1 MSGTPPEPVS
11 LDSDLPEARSSHLAG
26 SRLERDAEDAEKR
39 DETRAGAECNADSD
53 CESDTSE
60 VLSVGSEPTPSSVVG
75 VRVCGSV
82 RYDRESAS
90 SRGEFRDEENTRTS
104 ATPSPSSSTSC
115 NDLYYQRA
123 AGNHVPA
130 PSPPGYSQP
139 PSSPTASSVRSPA
152 SSSATASSPGRPEAT
167 QEAIVPRY
175 QSSHQHLLP
184 RYSSGREVDISDY
197 PARVQHGLSHE
208 IVYPTVE
215 RLHRT
220 PISVPLVTR
229 LSLSPPSAM
238 TVTGLQ
244 ATTPVLHPAAC
255 RDPRDSTTSLM
266 PHHSSQHLHHANA
279 HTTHLHQGSQVQ
291 HVPANSVHQHRLS
304 VSKLLQREPGSPAS
318 PGGTGREENGR
329 TLAAANGLQNSIGH
343 NNANHHHHHHH
354 HHHHNHHNHHNNNN
368 NNNNNNNLQH
378 QAGLKFSID
387 NILKADFGRRITD
400 PISLKK
406 SRPKKVASRPIDLTK
421 DFLESSSDTS
431 ERNGT
436 ETTTTTTTTTTA
448 TTNASPTGV
457 SAGNPPPNPTGSTG
471 TDPGKMLWPAWVYC
485 TRYSDRP
492 SSGRSPRTRRV
503 KRTADGRGGGTP
515 EEKRPRTAFSGEQLA
530 RLKREFAEN
539 RYLTER
545 RRQQLSRDLGLNEAQ
560 IKIWFQNK
568 RAKIKKASGQ
578 KNPLALQLMAQGL
591 YNHSTVP
598 LTKEEEEQAAE
609 LQAK

>member
-1 MSGTPPEPVS
+1 MSNTPPTS
-11 LDSDLPEARSSHLAG
+11 SIGLDSSDLHEIRQNHLA
-26 SRLERDAEDAEKR
+26 SRLEIDESEKR
-39 DETRAGAECNADSD
+39 DQVRGNDGNEPDSD

-60 VLSVGSEPTPSSVVG
+60 VLSVGSEPTPTSVVG
-75 VRVCGSV
+75 IRGCGSV
-82 RYDRESAS
+82 RYDQESAS
-90 SRGEFRDEENTRTS
+90 SRCDFRDEENTRIS

-115 NDLYYQRA
+115 NDAFYQRTS
-123 AGNHVPA
+123 NHIPA
-130 PSPPGYSQP
+130 PSPPAYSQP

-152 SSSATASSPGRPEAT
+152 SSSATASSPGRPEAIPDV
-167 QEAIVPRY
+167 IVPRY
-175 QSSHQHLLP
+175 QSTHPQHLLP
-184 RYSSGREVDISDY
+184 RYSSRESDISDY
-197 PARVQHGLSHE
+197 PTRVQHALGHE

-244 ATTPVLHPAAC
+244 ATTPVLHPTAC
-255 RDPRDSTTSLM
+255 RDPRETASLM
-266 PHHSSQHLHHANA
+266 PHPGQHLHHVNS
-279 HTTHLHQGSQVQ
+279 HVHLHQTSQVQ
-291 HVPANSVHQHRLS
+291 HIPANSVHQHRLS
-304 VSKLLQREPGSPAS
+304 VNKILQREPGSPAS
-318 PGGTGREENGR
+318 PGAREENGR
-329 TLAAANGLQNSIGH
+329 TIPAANGVQNNGI
-343 NNANHHHHHHH
+343 NNT
-354 HHHHNHHNHHNNNN
+354 NHHNNH

-378 QAGLKFSID
+378 QASLKFSID

-421 DFLESSSDTS
+421 DFLESSSETS
-431 ERNGT
+431 EKSSS
-436 ETTTTTTTTTTA
+436 ETTS
-448 TTNASPTGV
+448 TTNASPGAVSSGNTASNATG
-457 SAGNPPPNPTGSTG
+457 PPV
-471 TDPGKMLWPAWVYC
+471 TDPGKQLPWPAWVYC

-492 SSGRSPRTRRV
+492 SSGRRSHRVAGPRTRRV
-503 KRTADGRGGGTP
+503 KRSDNRGSSGTP

>member
-1 MSGTPPEPVS
+1 MSNTPPTS
-11 LDSDLPEARSSHLAG
+11 SIGLDSSDLHEIRQNHLTT
-26 SRLERDAEDAEKR
+26 RLEPEDPEKR
-39 DETRAGAECNADSD
+39 EQTRGNDGNEPDSD

-60 VLSVGSEPTPSSVVG
+60 VLSVGSEPTPTSVVG
-75 VRVCGSV
+75 IRGCGSV
-82 RYDRESAS
+82 RYDQESAS
-90 SRGEFRDEENTRTS
+90 SRCDFRDEENTRIS

-115 NDLYYQRA
+115 NDAFYQRA
-123 AGNHVPA
+123 ANHVSA
-130 PSPPGYSQP
+130 PSPPAYSQP

-152 SSSATASSPGRPEAT
+152 SSSATASSPGRPEAI
-167 QEAIVPRY
+167 QDVIVPRY
-175 QSSHQHLLP
+175 QTSHPQHLLP
-184 RYSSGREVDISDY
+184 RYSSREPEISDY
-197 PARVQHGLSHE
+197 PTRVQHALGHE

-229 LSLSPPSAM
+229 LSLSPPTAM

-244 ATTPVLHPAAC
+244 ATTPVLHPTAC
-255 RDPRDSTTSLM
+255 RDPRETASLM
-266 PHHSSQHLHHANA
+266 PHPGQHLHHVNS
-279 HTTHLHQGSQVQ
+279 HVHLHQTSQVQ
-291 HVPANSVHQHRLS
+291 HIPANSVHQHRLS
-304 VSKLLQREPGSPAS
+304 VSKILQREPGSPAS
-318 PGGTGREENGR
+318 PVGREENGR
-329 TLAAANGLQNSIGH
+329 TMPAANGVQNNGI
-343 NNANHHHHHHH
+343 NNS
-354 HHHHNHHNHHNNNN
+354 NHHNNH
-368 NNNNNNNLQH
+368 NNNNNNLQH

-406 SRPKKVASRPIDLTK
+406 SRPKKVTSRPIDLTK
-421 DFLESSSDTS
+421 DFLESSSETS
-431 ERNGT
+431 EKSSS
-436 ETTTTTTTTTTA
+436 ETTS
-448 TTNASPTGV
+448 TTNASPGAVPT
-457 SAGNPPPNPTGSTG
+457 GNPASNASGPPV
-471 TDPGKMLWPAWVYC
+471 TDPGKQLPWPAWVYC

-492 SSGRSPRTRRV
+492 SSGPRTRRV
-503 KRTADGRGGGTP
+503 KRSDNRGSTGTP

>member
-1 MSGTPPEPVS
+1 MV
-11 LDSDLPEARSSHLAG
+11 LDSSDPEVRSNHLIQ
-26 SRLERDAEDAEKR
+26 RLDQDGEDAEKR
-39 DETRAGAECNADSD
+39 DQARGMECNNADSD

-60 VLSVGSEPTPSSVVG
+60 VLSVGSEPTPTSVVG
-75 VRVCGSV
+75 VRVCGSM
-82 RYDRESAS
+82 RYDQESAS

-104 ATPSPSSSTSC
+104 ATSSPSSSTSC
-115 NDLYYQRA
+115 NDLYYQRTSA
-123 AGNHVPA
+123 HHVSV

-152 SSSATASSPGRPEAT
+152 SSSATASSPGRPEAI

-175 QSSHQHLLP
+175 QSSHQQHLLP
-184 RYSSGREVDISDY
+184 RFSSREPEIPDY
-197 PARVQHGLSHE
+197 PTRVQHGLGHE

-255 RDPRDSTTSLM
+255 RETASLL
-266 PHHSSQHLHHANA
+266 PHHSQHLHHANA
-279 HTTHLHQGSQVQ
+279 HTHLHQGSQVQ
-291 HVPANSVHQHRLS
+291 HIPANSVHQHRLS
-304 VSKLLQREPGSPAS
+304 VSKLLQRDSGSPVS
-318 PGGTGREENGR
+318 PGIREENGR
-329 TLAAANGLQNSIGH
+329 TLPVVNGVQNNI
-343 NNANHHHHHHH
+343 NNNS
-354 HHHHNHHNHHNNNN
+354 NHHNNHNNNN

-406 SRPKKVASRPIDLTK
+406 SRPKKVTSRPIDLTK

-431 ERNGT
+431 ERNNS
-436 ETTTTTTTTTTA
+436 ETTTTNT
-448 TTNASPTGV
+448 SPTSV
-457 SAGNPPPNPTGSTG
+457 SSGNPTSNSTGPTG

-492 SSGRSPRTRRV
+492 SSG
-503 KRTADGRGGGTP
+503 K
-515 EEKRPRTAFSGEQLA
+515 L
-530 RLKREFAEN
+530 
-539 RYLTER
+539 
-545 RRQQLSRDLGLNEAQ
+545 
-560 IKIWFQNK
+560 
-568 RAKIKKASGQ
+568 
-578 KNPLALQLMAQGL
+578 
-591 YNHSTVP
+591 
-598 LTKEEEEQAAE
+598 
-609 LQAK
+609 

>member
-1 MSGTPPEPVS
+1 MLLRAKMSST
-11 LDSDLPEARSSHLAG
+11 LPEATMGLDSSDPDVRSSHLI
-26 SRLERDAEDAEKR
+26 SRLDQESEDAEKR
-39 DETRAGAECNADSD
+39 DQARGAECNNADSD

-60 VLSVGSEPTPSSVVG
+60 VLSVGSEPTPTSVVG
-75 VRVCGSV
+75 ARVCGSM
-82 RYDRESAS
+82 RYDQESAS

-123 AGNHVPA
+123 SGNHVPA

-152 SSSATASSPGRPEAT
+152 SSSATASSPGRPEAI

-175 QSSHQHLLP
+175 QSSHQQHLLA
-184 RYSSGREVDISDY
+184 RYSSREPDISDY
-197 PARVQHGLSHE
+197 SARVQHGLGHE
-208 IVYPTVE
+208 IVYPAVE

-255 RDPRDSTTSLM
+255 RDLRETTSLM
-266 PHHSSQHLHHANA
+266 PHHSQHLHHANA
-279 HTTHLHQGSQVQ
+279 HTHLHQGSQVQ

-304 VSKLLQREPGSPAS
+304 VSKLLQRDPGSPAS
-318 PGGTGREENGR
+318 PGARDENGR
-329 TLAAANGLQNSIGH
+329 TLPAANGVQNSIG
-343 NNANHHHHHHH
+343 NNGNHH
-354 HHHHNHHNHHNNNN
+354 NNN

-406 SRPKKVASRPIDLTK
+406 SRPKKVSSRPIDLTK
-421 DFLESSSDTS
+421 DFLESSSDAS
-431 ERNGT
+431 ERGSS
-436 ETTTTTTTTTTA
+436 ETTTA

-457 SAGNPPPNPTGSTG
+457 SAGNATSNATGG

-492 SSGRSPRTRRV
+492 SSGRKPSRVPGPRTRRV
-503 KRTADGRGGGTP
+503 KRTDGRGGGTP

>member
-1 MSGTPPEPVS
+1 MSSTLPEAPMG
-11 LDSDLPEARSSHLAG
+11 LDSSDPEARSNHLI
-26 SRLERDAEDAEKR
+26 SQPDQDSEDA
-39 DETRAGAECNADSD
+39 DQTRVDSNNADSD

-60 VLSVGSEPTPSSVVG
+60 VLSVGSEPTPTSVAG
-75 VRVCGSV
+75 VRVCGSM
-82 RYDRESAS
+82 RYEQESAS
-90 SRGEFRDEENTRTS
+90 SRGDFRDEENTRTS

-123 AGNHVPA
+123 SSNHVQA

-152 SSSATASSPGRPEAT
+152 SSSATASSPGRPDAI

-175 QSSHQHLLP
+175 QSSHQQHLLS
-184 RYSSGREVDISDY
+184 RYSTREPEIPDY
-197 PARVQHGLSHE
+197 PARIQHGLGHE

-238 TVTGLQ
+238 TVAGLQ
-244 ATTPVLHPAAC
+244 ATTPVLHSAAC
-255 RDPRDSTTSLM
+255 RDPRDTTSLI
-266 PHHSSQHLHHANA
+266 PHHSQHLHHANA
-279 HTTHLHQGSQVQ
+279 HAHLHQGSQVQ
-291 HVPANSVHQHRLS
+291 HVPANPVHQHRLS
-304 VSKLLQREPGSPAS
+304 VSKLLQRDPPSSPAS
-318 PGGTGREENGR
+318 PGAREENGR
-329 TLAAANGLQNSIGH
+329 TLPAANGVQNTISTGS
-343 NNANHHHHHHH
+343 NGNHHHHHHH
-354 HHHHNHHNHHNNNN
+354 NNHNNN

-406 SRPKKVASRPIDLTK
+406 SRPKKVAGSRPIDLTK

-431 ERNGT
+431 ERSSS
-436 ETTTTTTTTTTA
+436 ETTTTTT
-448 TTNASPTGV
+448 NASPTSV
-457 SAGNPPPNPTGSTG
+457 SASNLTSNSTG
-471 TDPGKMLWPAWVYC
+471 TGGTDPSKLMWPAWVYC

-503 KRTADGRGGGTP
+503 KRTDVRGGGTP

-530 RLKREFAEN
+530 RLKKEFAEN
-539 RYLTER
+539 RYLTEK

-598 LTKEEEEQAAE
+598 LSKEEEEQAAE

>member
-1 MSGTPPEPVS
+1 MIASLTRSVTSEKMSSTPPES
-11 LDSDLPEARSSHLAG
+11 ADLPNHRS
-26 SRLERDAEDAEKR
+26 ERDAEDAEKR
-39 DETRAGAECNADSD
+39 EEARLGTECNVDSD

-75 VRVCGSV
+75 VRVSSV
-82 RYDRESAS
+82 RYDGQES
-90 SRGEFRDEENTRTS
+90 SRGEFRDEDNTRTS

-115 NDLYYQRA
+115 NDLYYQRTP
-123 AGNHVPA
+123 GNHA

-167 QEAIVPRY
+167 QEAIAPRY
-175 QSSHQHLLP
+175 SHQQQHLLS
-184 RYSSGREVDISDY
+184 RYSSREPDITDY

-244 ATTPVLHPAAC
+244 ATTPVLHPAAAC
-255 RDPRDSTTSLM
+255 RDPREATSLM
-266 PHHSSQHLHHANA
+266 PHHSQHLHHANA
-279 HTTHLHQGSQVQ
+279 HTTHLQHQGSQVQ

-304 VSKLLQREPGSPAS
+304 VSKLLQRDPGSPAS
-318 PGGTGREENGR
+318 PGGTREENGR
-329 TLAAANGLQNSIGH
+329 TMAAANGLQNSVG
-343 NNANHHHHHHH
+343 NSANHHHHHHH
-354 HHHHNHHNHHNNNN
+354 
-368 NNNNNNNLQH
+368 NNNNNLQH

-436 ETTTTTTTTTTA
+436 ETTTTTA
-448 TTNASPTGV
+448 TTNASPTSV
-457 SAGNPPPNPTGSTG
+457 SPANPAPANSTGTTG

-492 SSGRSPRTRRV
+492 SSGES
-503 KRTADGRGGGTP
+503 
-515 EEKRPRTAFSGEQLA
+515 SL
-530 RLKREFAEN
+530 LS
-539 RYLTER
+539 ER
-545 RRQQLSRDLGLNEAQ
+545 H
-560 IKIWFQNK
+560 
-568 RAKIKKASGQ
+568 RAG
-578 KNPLALQLMAQGL
+578 
-591 YNHSTVP
+591 
-598 LTKEEEEQAAE
+598 
-609 LQAK
+609 

>member
-1 MSGTPPEPVS
+1 MSSTPPEPVS
-11 LDSDLPEARSSHLAG
+11 LDSDLPEARSNHLAL
-26 SRLERDAEDAEKR
+26 RLEREDAEKR
-39 DETRAGAECNADSD
+39 DETRVGTECNADSD

-75 VRVCGSV
+75 VRGSV
-82 RYDRESAS
+82 RYDQESAS

-115 NDLYYQRA
+115 NDLYYQRTP
-123 AGNHVPA
+123 GNHIAA

-175 QSSHQHLLP
+175 QSSHQQHLLS
-184 RYSSGREVDISDY
+184 RYSSREAEISDY

-255 RDPRDSTTSLM
+255 RDPREATSLM
-266 PHHSSQHLHHANA
+266 PHHSQHLHHANA

-304 VSKLLQREPGSPAS
+304 VSKLLQRDPGSPAS
-318 PGGTGREENGR
+318 PGGTTREENGR
-329 TLAAANGLQNSIGH
+329 TLAVVAANGLQNSIG
-343 NNANHHHHHHH
+343 NNGNHHHHHHH
-354 HHHHNHHNHHNNNN
+354 HNNH
-368 NNNNNNNLQH
+368 NNNNNNLQH

-406 SRPKKVASRPIDLTK
+406 SRPKKVVSRPIDLTK

-436 ETTTTTTTTTTA
+436 ETTTTTA

-457 SAGNPPPNPTGSTG
+457 SPGNPVPNSTG
-471 TDPGKMLWPAWVYC
+471 TTTSTDPGKMLWPAWVYC

-492 SSGRSPRTRRV
+492 SSGRRPSRVPGPRTRRM
-503 KRTADGRGGGTP
+503 KKMGDGRGGGTP

>member
-1 MSGTPPEPVS
+1 MSNTPPES
-11 LDSDLPEARSSHLAG
+11 STGLDSNDLHEIRQNYLTA
-26 SRLERDAEDAEKR
+26 RLEPDESEKR
-39 DETRAGAECNADSD
+39 DQIRGSDGNNPDSD

-60 VLSVGSEPTPSSVVG
+60 VLSVGSEPTPTSVVG
-75 VRVCGSV
+75 IRGCSSV
-82 RYDRESAS
+82 RYEQESAS
-90 SRGEFRDEENTRTS
+90 SRGDFRDEENTRTS

-115 NDLYYQRA
+115 NDAFYQRT
-123 AGNHVPA
+123 GNHISA
-130 PSPPGYSQP
+130 PSPPTYSQP

-152 SSSATASSPGRPEAT
+152 SSSATASSPGRPEAI
-167 QEAIVPRY
+167 QEVIVPRY
-175 QSSHQHLLP
+175 QSNHPAHLLP
-184 RYSSGREVDISDY
+184 RYSSRETEIPDY
-197 PARVQHGLSHE
+197 PTRVQHSLSHE

-244 ATTPVLHPAAC
+244 ATTPVLHPTAC
-255 RDPRDSTTSLM
+255 RDPRETASLM
-266 PHHSSQHLHHANA
+266 PHPGQHLHHANS
-279 HTTHLHQGSQVQ
+279 HVHLHQTSQIQ

-304 VSKLLQREPGSPAS
+304 VSKILQREPGSPSS
-318 PGGTGREENGR
+318 PGAREENGR
-329 TLAAANGLQNSIGH
+329 TMHGANGVQNNGI
-343 NNANHHHHHHH
+343 NNS
-354 HHHHNHHNHHNNNN
+354 NHHNNH
-368 NNNNNNNLQH
+368 NNNNNLQH

-406 SRPKKVASRPIDLTK
+406 SRPKKVSSRPIDLTK
-421 DFLESSSDTS
+421 DFLEST
-431 ERNGT
+431 T
-436 ETTTTTTTTTTA
+436 ETTEKSSSETSS
-448 TTNASPTGV
+448 TTNTSSGGGV
-457 SAGNPPPNPTGSTG
+457 ATGNPASNTPVPPV
-471 TDPGKMLWPAWVYC
+471 TDPGKQLPWPAWVYC

-503 KRTADGRGGGTP
+503 KRSDGRGNGGTP

>member
-1 MSGTPPEPVS
+1 MSNTPPEAS
-11 LDSDLPEARSSHLAG
+11 TGLDSNDLHHEIGRQNHLAT
-26 SRLERDAEDAEKR
+26 RLELDDSEKR
-39 DETRAGAECNADSD
+39 DQIRGSDGNNPDSD

-60 VLSVGSEPTPSSVVG
+60 VLSVGSEPTPTSVVG
-75 VRVCGSV
+75 IRGCGSV
-82 RYDRESAS
+82 RYDQESAS
-90 SRGEFRDEENTRTS
+90 SRGGDFRDEENTRTS

-115 NDLYYQRA
+115 NDAFYQRTA
-123 AGNHVPA
+123 NHVSA
-130 PSPPGYSQP
+130 PSPPAYSQP

-152 SSSATASSPGRPEAT
+152 SSSATASSPGRPEAV
-167 QEAIVPRY
+167 QDVIVPRY
-175 QSSHQHLLP
+175 QSNHPPHLLP
-184 RYSSGREVDISDY
+184 RYSSRETEIPDY
-197 PARVQHGLSHE
+197 PPRVQHSLSHE

-238 TVTGLQ
+238 TVAGLQ
-244 ATTPVLHPAAC
+244 ATTPVLHPTAC
-255 RDPRDSTTSLM
+255 RDPRETASLM
-266 PHHSSQHLHHANA
+266 PHPGQQHLHHANS
-279 HTTHLHQGSQVQ
+279 HVHLHQTSQVQ

-304 VSKLLQREPGSPAS
+304 VSKILQREPGSPAS
-318 PGGTGREENGR
+318 PGPREENGR
-329 TLAAANGLQNSIGH
+329 TIHGGANGVQNNGI
-343 NNANHHHHHHH
+343 NNS
-354 HHHHNHHNHHNNNN
+354 NHHNNHN

-406 SRPKKVASRPIDLTK
+406 SRPKKVSSRPIDLTK
-421 DFLESSSDTS
+421 DFLESA
-431 ERNGT
+431 T
-436 ETTTTTTTTTTA
+436 ETTEKSSSETSS
-448 TTNASPTGV
+448 TTNATSVTT
-457 SAGNPPPNPTGSTG
+457 ANPASNTPGPPV
-471 TDPGKMLWPAWVYC
+471 TDPGKQLPWPAWVYC

-492 SSGRSPRTRRV
+492 SSGRRTYRVAGPRTRRV
-503 KRTADGRGGGTP
+503 KRSDGRGNGGTP

>member
-1 MSGTPPEPVS
+1 MSASSVQRAQHQEPME
-11 LDSDLPEARSSHLAG
+11 LPESRESTRMPNSS
-26 SRLERDAEDAEKR
+26 SKR
-39 DETRAGAECNADSD
+39 DVDSD

-60 VLSVGSEPTPSSVVG
+60 VLSVGSEPTPTMAVDVQDS
-75 VRVCGSV
+75 
-82 RYDRESAS
+82 S
-90 SRGEFRDEENTRTS
+90 SRFEGEQDFREDGSNTRTS
-104 ATPSPSSSTSC
+104 LTPSPTASPVASPSSSSC
-115 NDLYYQRA
+115 NEASIYYHRPTTVQA
-123 AGNHVPA
+123 
-130 PSPPGYSQP
+130 SSPGYSQP
-139 PSSPTASSVRSPA
+139 PSSPAASVRSPA
-152 SSSATASSPGRPEAT
+152 SSSATASSPGRSENQDVSSRYTTSHPHLVSRYIRDPE
-167 QEAIVPRY
+167 V
-175 QSSHQHLLP
+175 
-184 RYSSGREVDISDY
+184 VDY
-197 PARVQHGLSHE
+197 PSRVPPPSLGHE
-208 IVYPTVE
+208 IIYPAVE

-229 LSLSPPSAM
+229 LSLSPPSAV
-238 TVTGLQ
+238 TVSNLQ
-244 ATTPVLHPAAC
+244 TSPPILHPAVC
-255 RDPRDSTTSLM
+255 RELRDASPLIH
-266 PHHSSQHLHHANA
+266 PQHLHSHNNS
-279 HTTHLHQGSQVQ
+279 HSHVHQTSQVQ
-291 HVPANSVHQHRLS
+291 HVPATTGHHRLS
-304 VSKLLQREPGSPAS
+304 VSKLLQSSPPPPREPSPAS
-318 PGGTGREENGR
+318 PREENGVR
-329 TLAAANGLQNSIGH
+329 SGAP
-343 NNANHHHHHHH
+343 NNP
-354 HHHHNHHNHHNNNN
+354 NN

-378 QAGLKFSID
+378 QGNLKFSID

-406 SRPKKVASRPIDLTK
+406 SRPKKVVPRPIDLTK
-421 DFLESSSDTS
+421 DFLESSSEGS
-431 ERNGT
+431 ERGS
-436 ETTTTTTTTTTA
+436 EPSTTNTSPGVPTA
-448 TTNASPTGV
+448 TT
-457 SAGNPPPNPTGSTG
+457 G
-471 TDPGKMLWPAWVYC
+471 TPGTVPAAPGAEPGKQMLWPAWVYC

-503 KRTADGRGGGTP
+503 KRSNDGRTSGATP

>member
-1 MSGTPPEPVS
+1 MSNTPPES
-11 LDSDLPEARSSHLAG
+11 SSGLDSTDLHEIRQNHLSA
-26 SRLERDAEDAEKR
+26 RLESSDSEKR
-39 DETRAGAECNADSD
+39 EVRASDGNNPDSD

-60 VLSVGSEPTPSSVVG
+60 VLSVGSEPTPTSVVG
-75 VRVCGSV
+75 IRSCGSV
-82 RYDRESAS
+82 RYDQESAS
-90 SRGEFRDEENTRTS
+90 SRGDFRDEENTRTS
-104 ATPSPSSSTSC
+104 ATPSPSSSASC
-115 NDLYYQRA
+115 NDAFYHRTT
-123 AGNHVPA
+123 NHIPA

-152 SSSATASSPGRPEAT
+152 SSSATASSPGRPEAI
-167 QEAIVPRY
+167 QDVIVPRY
-175 QSSHQHLLP
+175 QSSHPQHLLP
-184 RYSSGREVDISDY
+184 RYSSRDSEMPDY
-197 PARVQHGLSHE
+197 PARVQHSLGHE

-244 ATTPVLHPAAC
+244 ATTPVLHPTAC
-255 RDPRDSTTSLM
+255 RDPRETASLM
-266 PHHSSQHLHHANA
+266 PHPGQHLHHANS
-279 HTTHLHQGSQVQ
+279 HVHLHQTSQVQ

-304 VSKLLQREPGSPAS
+304 VSKILQRDPGSPAS
-318 PGGTGREENGR
+318 PGTREENGR
-329 TLAAANGLQNSIGH
+329 TMSGANGIQNNGI
-343 NNANHHHHHHH
+343 NNS
-354 HHHHNHHNHHNNNN
+354 NHHNNH
-368 NNNNNNNLQH
+368 NNNNNLQH

-421 DFLESSSDTS
+421 DFLESSSETS
-431 ERNGT
+431 EKNSS
-436 ETTTTTTTTTTA
+436 ETTS
-448 TTNASPTGV
+448 TTNTSPV
-457 SAGNPPPNPTGSTG
+457 SVTTGNPASNAPGPPVS
-471 TDPGKMLWPAWVYC
+471 DPGKQLPWPAWVYC

-492 SSGRSPRTRRV
+492 SSGRRSSRVAGPRTRRV
-503 KRTADGRGGGTP
+503 KRSDGRGSSGTP

>member
-1 MSGTPPEPVS
+1 MSS
-11 LDSDLPEARSSHLAG
+11 ALPEAPMGLDSSDSEIRSSHLIA
-26 SRLERDAEDAEKR
+26 RLDQDPEDAEKR
-39 DETRAGAECNADSD
+39 DRETRGTECNNADSD

-60 VLSVGSEPTPSSVVG
+60 VLSVGSEPTPTSVVG
-75 VRVCGSV
+75 VRVCGST

-104 ATPSPSSSTSC
+104 ATPSPSSSASC
-115 NDLYYQRA
+115 NDLYYQRTS
-123 AGNHVPA
+123 GNHVPA

-152 SSSATASSPGRPEAT
+152 SSSATASSPGRPEAI
-167 QEAIVPRY
+167 QEAIAPRY
-175 QSSHQHLLP
+175 QSSHQQHLLT
-184 RYSSGREVDISDY
+184 RYSSREPDISDY
-197 PARVQHGLSHE
+197 TARVQHGLGHE

-244 ATTPVLHPAAC
+244 ATTPVLHPTAC
-255 RDPRDSTTSLM
+255 RDPRETTSLM
-266 PHHSSQHLHHANA
+266 PHHSQHLHHANA
-279 HTTHLHQGSQVQ
+279 HTHLHQGSQVQ
-291 HVPANSVHQHRLS
+291 HVPANPVHQHRLS

-318 PGGTGREENGR
+318 PVAREDGR
-329 TLAAANGLQNSIGH
+329 TLPAANGVQNSIGTS
-343 NNANHHHHHHH
+343 NNANHH
-354 HHHHNHHNHHNNNN
+354 NN

-378 QAGLKFSID
+378 QASLKFSID

-406 SRPKKVASRPIDLTK
+406 SRPKKVSSRPIDLTK

-431 ERNGT
+431 ERSSS
-436 ETTTTTTTTTTA
+436 ETT

-457 SAGNPPPNPTGSTG
+457 SAGNSTPSAPAG
-471 TDPGKMLWPAWVYC
+471 ATDPGKMLWPAWVYC

-503 KRTADGRGGGTP
+503 KRTDGRGGGTP